1 MYLSL
6 QDALAGVVTQGCHPK
21 QALAICCS
29 SIPGMWLVPLW
40 LPPPAGQGLVA
51 TEGKEEPWRDLILE
65 GGVPPHLD
73 DFLYL

>member
-1 MYLSL
+1 
-6 QDALAGVVTQGCHPK
+6 
-21 QALAICCS
+21 
-29 SIPGMWLVPLW
+29 MWLVPLW